1 MKSPELLQKVFISC
15 LLIVMLVVTGWPIMA
30 HAKTTKI
37 PFATGEKLEFELR
50 WTFVK
55 AGKAVMEIKPH
66 AMLDGKP
73 AWHFVLTAESNSF
86 VDAFYKVRDR
96 IDAYTDAQLNHS
108 VLYKK
113 KQLEGD
119 THRDIVVDFNLR
131 KQTAQYTNF
140 AKKRKPI
147 AIMPGT
153 FDPLSAF
160 YFIRGFDMEEGSTIK
175 RPITDGKKCI
185 IGKLKVVKRET
196 IKVKDKKYDTWLI
209 EPELE
214 HVGGVFEK
222 SKNAKLQLWITND
235 ARRIPVRI
243 KSKVVVGSFVGDLVS
258 ATPGEKSGNQVSFH
272 DSREKA
278 R

>member
-1 MKSPELLQKVFISC
+1 M
-15 LLIVMLVVTGWPIMA
+15 VVITGWLDRA
-30 HAKTTKI
+30 FAGSSTI
-37 PFATGEKLEFELR
+37 PFATGEKLVFELR
-50 WTFVK
+50 WMFVA

-96 IDAYTDAQLNHS
+96 IDAYTDARMNHS
-108 VLYKK
+108 VHYKK

-119 THRDIVVDFNLR
+119 THRDIVVDFDLQ

-140 AKKRKPI
+140 TKKRKPI
-147 AIMPGT
+147 TIMPGT
-153 FDPLSAF
+153 FDPLAAF
-160 YFIRGFDMEEGSTIK
+160 YFIRGFDMVEGSSIE

-196 IKVKDKKYDTWLI
+196 IKVKDKTYDTWLI
-209 EPELE
+209 EPESK

-222 SKNAKLQLWITND
+222 SRNAKLQLWITAD
-235 ARRIPVRI
+235 SQRIPVRI
-243 KSKVVVGSFVGDLVS
+243 KSRVVVGSFVGDLVS
-258 ATPGEKSGNQVSFH
+258 ATTGKGSGSQVSFH
-272 DSREKA
+272 DGNEKT